1 MVMKN
6 VKNTEN
12 RIAAML
18 KAKGWTQAQ
27 LARKLGVSAQS
38 VQYWTTGKT
47 FPRNDKLAQLSEIS
61 GYPQS
66 WFLGEDPSPT
76 FSSQE
81 KHQAKTD
88 SVVFNVLDVEFSCG
102 DGTHVRGD
110 LIDVV
115 RSIELDPEYAR
126 RLVGNRAFKNIEIGN
141 ARGDSMAPTISPGD
155 LLFLDKTVTYFDGD
169 GIYAFCFDGE
179 CYVKRLQKIG
189 SKIMVLSDNPNYQPW
204 SIEKEGLALLY
215 IQSKV
220 ISSVP
225 FNINRFG

>member
-1 MVMKN
+1 
-6 VKNTEN
+6 
-12 RIAAML
+12 
-18 KAKGWTQAQ
+18 
-27 LARKLGVSAQS
+27 
-38 VQYWTTGKT
+38 
-47 FPRNDKLAQLSEIS
+47 
-61 GYPQS
+61 
-66 WFLGEDPSPT
+66 
-76 FSSQE
+76 
-81 KHQAKTD
+81 
-88 SVVFNVLDVEFSCG
+88 FSCG
-102 DGTHVRGD
+102 NGTHVRGD
-110 LIDVV
+110 FIDVV

>member
-1 MVMKN
+1 M
-6 VKNTEN
+6 
-12 RIAAML
+12 
-18 KAKGWTQAQ
+18 
-27 LARKLGVSAQS
+27 
-38 VQYWTTGKT
+38 QYWTTGKT
-47 FPRNDKLAQLSEIS
+47 FPRSDKLAQLSEIS

-76 FSSQE
+76 FSSPE
-81 KHQAKTD
+81 KHQTRTD

-179 CYVKRLQKIG
+179 CYVKRLQKLEAKSWYYLITPIINHG
-189 SKIMVLSDNPNYQPW
+189 ASKRGFS
-204 SIEKEGLALLY
+204 SALY
-215 IQSKV
+215 PV
-220 ISSVP
+220 
-225 FNINRFG
+225 

>member
-1 MVMKN
+1 MGAGTK
-6 VKNTEN
+6 KEN
-12 RIAAML
+12 RIL
-18 KAKGWTQAQ
+18 ELLNLKGWSQAE

-47 FPRNDKLAQLSEIS
+47 FPRGQRLAKLAELS

-66 WFLGEDPSPT
+66 WFLGEDPAPSFNTQDKYP
-76 FSSQE
+76 E
-81 KHQAKTD
+81 KSD
-88 SVVFNVLDVEFSCG
+88 SVTFTVLDVEFSCG
-102 DGTHVRGD
+102 DGSQVRGD
-110 LIDVV
+110 FIDVV

-126 RLVGNRAFKNIEIGN
+126 RLVGNRPFKNIEIGN
-141 ARGDSMAPTISPGD
+141 ARGDSMTPTIAPGD

-189 SKIMVLSDNPNYQPW
+189 SKIVVLSDNSNYQPW
-204 SIEKEGLALLY
+204 SIEKDGLNMLY

>member
-1 MVMKN
+1 MGARTK
-6 VKNTEN
+6 KEN
-12 RIAAML
+12 RIL
-18 KAKGWTQAQ
+18 ELLNLKGWSQAE

-47 FPRNDKLAQLSEIS
+47 FPRGQRLAKLAELS

-66 WFLGEDPSPT
+66 WFLGEDPAPSFNTQDKYP
-76 FSSQE
+76 E
-81 KHQAKTD
+81 KSD
-88 SVVFNVLDVEFSCG
+88 SVTFTVLDVEFSCG
-102 DGTHVRGD
+102 DGSQVRGD
-110 LIDVV
+110 FIDVV

-126 RLVGNRAFKNIEIGN
+126 RLVGNRPFKNIEIGN
-141 ARGDSMAPTISPGD
+141 ARGDSMAPTIAPGD

-189 SKIMVLSDNPNYQPW
+189 SKIVVLSDNSNYQPW
-204 SIEKEGLALLY
+204 SIEKDGLNMLY

>member
-1 MVMKN
+1 MAAVTK
-6 VKNTEN
+6 TDN
-12 RIAAML
+12 RIL
-18 KAKGWTQAQ
+18 ELLNIKGWSQAE
-27 LARKLGVSAQS
+27 LARQLGVSAQS

-47 FPRNDKLAQLSEIS
+47 FPRGQRLAKLAELS

-66 WFLGEDPSPT
+66 WFLGEDSAPSFNAPDVPP
-76 FSSQE
+76 
-81 KHQAKTD
+81 KKPD
-88 SVVFNVLDVEFSCG
+88 SVVFTVLDVEFSCG
-102 DGTHVRGD
+102 DGTHVRAD
-110 LIDVV
+110 FLNVV

-126 RLVGNRAFKNIEIGN
+126 RLVGNRPFKNIEIGN
-141 ARGDSMAPTISPGD
+141 ARGDSMTPTIAPGD

-169 GIYAFCFDGE
+169 GIYAFCFEGE

-189 SKIMVLSDNPNYQPW
+189 SKIVVLSDNSNYQPW
-204 SIEKEGLALLY
+204 SIEKDALNMLY

>member
-1 MVMKN
+1 MKN

-47 FPRNDKLAQLSEIS
+47 FPRSDKLAHLSEIS

-66 WFLGEDPSPT
+66 WFLGEDTSPT

-81 KHQAKTD
+81 KHQTRTD
-88 SVVFNVLDVEFSCG
+88 SVVFNVLDVEFFFG

>member
-1 MVMKN
+1 MGAGTK
-6 VKNTEN
+6 KEN
-12 RIAAML
+12 RIL
-18 KAKGWTQAQ
+18 ELLNLKGWSQAE

-47 FPRNDKLAQLSEIS
+47 FPRGQRLAKLAELS

-66 WFLGEDPSPT
+66 WFLGEDPAPSFIT
-76 FSSQE
+76 QD
-81 KHQAKTD
+81 KHPKKSD
-88 SVVFNVLDVEFSCG
+88 SVTFTVLDVEFSCG
-102 DGTHVRGD
+102 DGSQVRGD
-110 LIDVV
+110 FIDVV

-126 RLVGNRAFKNIEIGN
+126 RLVGNRPFTNIEIGN
-141 ARGDSMAPTISPGD
+141 ARGDSMTPTIAPGD

-189 SKIMVLSDNPNYQPW
+189 SKIVVLSDNSKYQPW
-204 SIEKEGLALLY
+204 CIEKDGLNMLY

>member
-1 MVMKN
+1 MGAGTK
-6 VKNTEN
+6 KEN
-12 RIAAML
+12 RIL
-18 KAKGWTQAQ
+18 ELLNLKGWSQAE

-47 FPRNDKLAQLSEIS
+47 FPRGQRLAKLAELS

-66 WFLGEDPSPT
+66 WFLGEDPAPSFIT
-76 FSSQE
+76 QDKHLE
-81 KHQAKTD
+81 KSD
-88 SVVFNVLDVEFSCG
+88 SVTFTVLDAEFSCG
-102 DGTHVRGD
+102 DGSQVRGD
-110 LIDVV
+110 FIDVV

-126 RLVGNRAFKNIEIGN
+126 RLVGNRPFKNIEIGN
-141 ARGDSMAPTISPGD
+141 ARGDSMAPTIAPGD

-189 SKIMVLSDNPNYQPW
+189 SKIVVLSDNSNYQPW
-204 SIEKEGLALLY
+204 SIEKDGLNMLY

>member
-1 MVMKN
+1 MGAVTK
-6 VKNTEN
+6 KEN
-12 RIAAML
+12 RILELL
-18 KAKGWTQAQ
+18 KLKGWSQAE
-27 LARKLGVSAQS
+27 LARQLGVSAQS

-47 FPRNDKLAQLSEIS
+47 FPRGQRLTKLSELS

-66 WFLGEDPSPT
+66 WFLGEDPAPSFNAQDKNP
-76 FSSQE
+76 E
-81 KHQAKTD
+81 KSD
-88 SVVFNVLDVEFSCG
+88 SVTFTVLDVEFSCG
-102 DGTHVRGD
+102 DGSHVRGD
-110 LIDVV
+110 FIDVV

-126 RLVGNRAFKNIEIGN
+126 RLVGNRPFKNIEIGN
-141 ARGDSMAPTISPGD
+141 ARGDSMTPTIAPGD

-189 SKIMVLSDNPNYQPW
+189 SKIVVLSDNSNYQPW
-204 SIEKEGLALLY
+204 SIERDALNMLY

>member
-1 MVMKN
+1 MKN
-6 VKNTEN
+6 LKSTEN
-12 RIAAML
+12 RITKL
-18 KAKGWTQAQ
+18 LQEKGWSQAE

-47 FPRNDKLAQLSEIS
+47 FPRGNRLAQLSEIS

-66 WFLGEDPSPT
+66 WFLGEITSRQ
-76 FSSQE
+76 FSSKE
-81 KHQAKTD
+81 KHQARTD

-110 LIDVV
+110 FIDVV

-126 RLVGNRAFKNIEIGN
+126 RLVGNRAFQNIEIGN
-141 ARGDSMAPTISPGD
+141 ARGDSMAPTIAPGD
-155 LLFLDKTVTYFDGD
+155 LLFLDKTVNYFDGD

-189 SKIMVLSDNPNYQPW
+189 SKIMVLSDNPNYQSW
-204 SIEKEGLALLY
+204 SIEKDALELLY

-225 FNINRFG
+225 FNINRFA

>member
-1 MVMKN
+1 MGAVTK
-6 VKNTEN
+6 KEN
-12 RIAAML
+12 RILELL
-18 KAKGWTQAQ
+18 KLKGWSQAE
-27 LARKLGVSAQS
+27 LARQLGVSAQS

-47 FPRNDKLAQLSEIS
+47 FPRGQRLTKLSELS

-66 WFLGEDPSPT
+66 WFLGEDPAPSFNAQDKNP
-76 FSSQE
+76 E
-81 KHQAKTD
+81 KSD
-88 SVVFNVLDVEFSCG
+88 SVTFTVLNVEFSCG
-102 DGTHVRGD
+102 DGSHVRGD
-110 LIDVV
+110 FIDVV

-126 RLVGNRAFKNIEIGN
+126 RLVGNRPFKNIEIGN
-141 ARGDSMAPTISPGD
+141 ARGDSMTPTIAPGD

-189 SKIMVLSDNPNYQPW
+189 SKIVVLSDNSNYQPW
-204 SIEKEGLALLY
+204 SIERDALNMLY